1 MKLSH
6 LACALAL
13 TIGAL
18 TQVHAAP
25 LVLEDRVNVENK
37 VGTVF
42 TPGTDNGLFTN
53 VSFKLNNTTSNAS
66 AGLFVLDYKHV
77 TPAVGTSW
85 TEFLSFCL
93 EPDVFLYSNSGFDN
107 PYTVKSI
114 AGAGY
119 GAVSDAI
126 SELWARHFASVTSD
140 VTAAAFQVVLWEL
153 AFGATDRNLDTGA
166 FQLVTGGDV
175 KTKAQEWLASLSR
188 DGTGPKARGLVVLE
202 DNARTNIDNQDLLT
216 QGPINDVPEP
226 AMLALLGIGLA
237 GVGMARRR
245 CQTAASA

>member
-6 LACALAL
+6 FASALAL
-13 TIGAL
+13 TLGAL

-25 LVLEDRVNVENK
+25 LVLEDKVNVENK

-85 TEFLSFCL
+85 TQFLSFCL

-114 AGAGY
+114 DDAGY
-119 GAVSDAI
+119 GGVSNAI
-126 SELWARHFASVTSD
+126 SELWGRHFASVTSD

-166 FQLVTGGDV
+166 FQLVTAGDV
-175 KTKAQEWLASLSR
+175 KTKAQEWLKSLNGS
-188 DGTGPKARGLVVLE
+188 GSMAKGLVVLQ

-245 CQTAASA
+245 RRQAAASA